1 MYSNTLIKTHLT
13 VSTNT
18 NTNGATFLQ
27 NLNLNPKNLRMGE
40 GELVEMG
47 EGEGEGESVEMGEGE
62 GEWVRVNRWTAEGE
76 WVR

>member
-13 VSTNT
+13 VST

-47 EGEGEGESVEMGEGE
+47 EGEGEP
-62 GEWVRVNRWTAEGE
+62 VRVNRLR
-76 WVR
+76 WVRVRVNG